1 MSIFL
6 VNALVSWWKPIPAG
20 DNPWDASSLE
30 WATTSPPPQHNFL
43 KIPPIRSQRP
53 VWDHNHP
60 EDRIIEREGPR
71 LGALVASAGG
81 GTVLLDEV
89 GLVGA
94 DTIETRDPD
103 R

>member
-1 MSIFL
+1 MGDDLPATAAQFL
-6 VNALVSWWKPIPAG
+6 EDPTDPIPAPG
-20 DNPWDASSLE
+20 L
-30 WATTSPPPQHNFL
+30 
-43 KIPPIRSQRP
+43 
-53 VWDHNHP
+53 DHNHP

>member
-1 MSIFL
+1 
-6 VNALVSWWKPIPAG
+6 
-20 DNPWDASSLE
+20 
-30 WATTSPPPQHNFL
+30 
-43 KIPPIRSQRP
+43 
-53 VWDHNHP
+53 
-60 EDRIIEREGPR
+60 
-71 LGALVASAGG
+71 LVASAGG